1 LYKTDDVTSWRLW
14 SPPLLPQHLRHITIV
29 FFFYLMAAHI
39 VEQANTFTQIRGP
52 PFLVFWGYFFSYL
65 DDKKIVM
72 ENNSNR
78 LLTFGRRPDFHSA
91 GQAKTPDPQRPFLY
105 KNNNN
110 KINPNE

>member
-1 LYKTDDVTSWRLW
+1 
-14 SPPLLPQHLRHITIV
+14 
-29 FFFYLMAAHI
+29 MAAHI

-72 ENNSNR
+72 EINSNR

-91 GQAKTPDPQRPFLY
+91 GQAKKCFDPFCLKITTTKSTQTNEDYIKKTKTPAA
-105 KNNNN
+105 
-110 KINPNE
+110 I

>member
-1 LYKTDDVTSWRLW
+1 
-14 SPPLLPQHLRHITIV
+14 
-29 FFFYLMAAHI
+29 MAAHI

-52 PFLVFWGYFFSYL
+52 PFLVL

-91 GQAKTPDPQRPFLY
+91 GQAKKCFDPFCLKITTTKSTQTNEDYIKKTKTPAA
-105 KNNNN
+105 
-110 KINPNE
+110 I